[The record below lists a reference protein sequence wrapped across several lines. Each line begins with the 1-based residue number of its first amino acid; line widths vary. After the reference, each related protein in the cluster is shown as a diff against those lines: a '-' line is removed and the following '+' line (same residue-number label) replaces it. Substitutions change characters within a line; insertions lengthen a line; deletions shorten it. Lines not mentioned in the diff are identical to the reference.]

1 MFVSEVLM
9 EDKDNKGWVKGWA
22 VVRSS
27 PWHLVGVFATEEDA
41 EMEARKMGDKYE
53 VHYGSHRTGSD
64 DFVWGG
70 VTVV

>member
-9 EDKDNKGWVKGWA
+9 EDKDNKGWVKGWV

-41 EMEARKMGDKYE
+41 ETEARKMGDKYE

-64 DFVWGG
+64 DFVWGE
-70 VTVV
+70 

>member
-1 MFVSEVLM
+1 MPVHLR
-9 EDKDNKGWVKGWA
+9 WVKGWA

-41 EMEARKMGDKYE
+41 ETEARKMGDKYE

-64 DFVWGG
+64 DFVWGSNSRL
-70 VTVV
+70 TPE

>member
-1 MFVSEVLM
+1 MFVTEGLM
-9 EDKDNKGWVKGWA
+9 EDKDNKGCVKGWA
-22 VVRSS
+22 VVRNS

-41 EMEARKMGDKYE
+41 ETEARKMGDEYE

>member
-41 EMEARKMGDKYE
+41 ETEARKMGDKYE
-53 VHYGSHRTGSD
+53 VH
-64 DFVWGG
+64 
-70 VTVV
+70 